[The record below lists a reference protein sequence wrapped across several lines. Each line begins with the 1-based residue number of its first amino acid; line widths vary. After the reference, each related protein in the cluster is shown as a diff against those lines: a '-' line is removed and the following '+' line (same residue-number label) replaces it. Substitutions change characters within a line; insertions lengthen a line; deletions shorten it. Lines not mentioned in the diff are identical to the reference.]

1 MVRIARVVAT
11 PASPAPTP
19 AIIVEVGVARIR
31 VEPGFDRATL
41 GAIVDVLGGA
51 R

>member
-1 MVRIARVVAT
+1 MVRLARVVAT
-11 PASPAPTP
+11 PAAPASTP
-19 AIIVEVGVARIR
+19 ALIVEVGVARIR

-41 GAIVDVLGGA
+41 AAIVDVLGGG